1 MMFVIDDTVKFFGFF
16 RWNWMSLKH
25 AVRPTLRLEH
35 SWSCWQILQIFH
47 YQQTWEQATE
57 CLGLNH
63 TWCSYGMRCFLSS
76 IHEDTKIPMRRWL
89 CILFEVTDNYNF
101 HCLVSVFSK
110 NVIKFKSPEQIH
122 VSQSETTVEPSFGST
137 KVGCNANY
145 IVLLTAAPTSFAKK
159 YCFPLEDDQ
168 NILILTEFFKFLA
181 ISIITWHIGKLVKN
195 YQQKMLTENST
206 PFVWIFYLTP
216 RISCVW
222 TLVSVTFVYTPWLLG
237 SHWNSPLYS
246 QL

>member
-1 MMFVIDDTVKFFGFF
+1 
-16 RWNWMSLKH
+16 MSLKH

-47 YQQTWEQATE
+47 YQQTWGQAIE

-63 TWCSYGMRCFLSS
+63 TWRSYGMRCFLSS

-122 VSQSETTVEPSFGST
+122 VSEWDNRGTIIWLHKSGLQCKLHSSFDCCSYFFCE
-137 KVGCNANY
+137 KILFPFWRWPKHSNSY
-145 IVLLTAAPTSFAKK
+145 RVL
-159 YCFPLEDDQ
+159 
-168 NILILTEFFKFLA
+168 
-181 ISIITWHIGKLVKN
+181 
-195 YQQKMLTENST
+195 
-206 PFVWIFYLTP
+206 
-216 RISCVW
+216 
-222 TLVSVTFVYTPWLLG
+222 
-237 SHWNSPLYS
+237 
-246 QL
+246 

>member
-1 MMFVIDDTVKFFGFF
+1 MMFVVDDTVKFFGFL

-57 CLGLNH
+57 SLGLNH
-63 TWCSYGMRCFLSS
+63 IWRSYEMRCFLSS
-76 IHEDTKIPMRRWL
+76 IHEDTKIPMKRWL
-89 CILFEVTDNYNF
+89 CILFEVNYNF

-110 NVIKFKSPEQIH
+110 NAIKFKSPDQIH

-145 IVLLTAAPTSFAKK
+145 IVF
-159 YCFPLEDDQ
+159 
-168 NILILTEFFKFLA
+168 
-181 ISIITWHIGKLVKN
+181 
-195 YQQKMLTENST
+195 
-206 PFVWIFYLTP
+206 
-216 RISCVW
+216 
-222 TLVSVTFVYTPWLLG
+222 WLL
-237 SHWNSPLYS
+237 L
-246 QL
+246 LLLLR

>member
-1 MMFVIDDTVKFFGFF
+1 
-16 RWNWMSLKH
+16 MSLKH

-63 TWCSYGMRCFLSS
+63 TWRSYEMRCFLSS
-76 IHEDTKIPMRRWL
+76 IHEDTKIPMKRWL
-89 CILFEVTDNYNF
+89 CILLEANYNF
-101 HCLVSVFSK
+101 QCLVSVFSK
-110 NVIKFKSPEQIH
+110 SAIKFKSPEQIH
-122 VSQSETTVEPSFGST
+122 VSQSETTVEPSLGFT
-137 KVGCNANY
+137 KVGFNANY
-145 IVLLTAAPTSFAKK
+145 IVFLTAARTSFAKK
-159 YCFPLEDDQ
+159 YCFPFEDDQ

-195 YQQKMLTENST
+195 YQQEMLTET

-216 RISCVW
+216 RISSVW

-237 SHWNSPLYS
+237 SHWNSPSIHNYNFLLS
-246 QL
+246 IVQRIWCNIRMTFFI

>member
-25 AVRPTLRLEH
+25 AVRPTLRPEH

-47 YQQTWEQATE
+47 YQQTWGQATE

-63 TWCSYGMRCFLSS
+63 TWRSYEMRCFLSS

-89 CILFEVTDNYNF
+89 CILFEATDKYNF

-137 KVGCNANY
+137 KVGCIANY
-145 IVLLTAAPTSFAKK
+145 ILSSFDCCSYFFCGKILFPFWRWPKHSNSYRVL
-159 YCFPLEDDQ
+159 
-168 NILILTEFFKFLA
+168 
-181 ISIITWHIGKLVKN
+181 
-195 YQQKMLTENST
+195 
-206 PFVWIFYLTP
+206 
-216 RISCVW
+216 
-222 TLVSVTFVYTPWLLG
+222 
-237 SHWNSPLYS
+237 
-246 QL
+246 

>member
-47 YQQTWEQATE
+47 YQQTWGQATE

-145 IVLLTAAPTSFAKK
+145 IVF
-159 YCFPLEDDQ
+159 
-168 NILILTEFFKFLA
+168 
-181 ISIITWHIGKLVKN
+181 
-195 YQQKMLTENST
+195 
-206 PFVWIFYLTP
+206 
-216 RISCVW
+216 
-222 TLVSVTFVYTPWLLG
+222 WLLLLLLLRKNIV
-237 SHWNSPLYS
+237 SLWKMTKTF
-246 QL
+246 